1 MKTEIKISAI
11 AYDLELVDL
20 RTHERFTDR
29 IVLDR
34 SWLDVLNKVG
44 MSDRDLIMTTYNKQ
58 GYYLL
63 QMVTR
68 KKVTLTADLEELY
81 NKQVRMEQLQAFGGL
96 SAGVQQSNQE
106 AEACD
111 E

>member
-44 MSDRDLIMTTYNKQ
+44 MSDRDLIMSTYNKQ

-81 NKQVRMEQLQAFGGL
+81 NKQVQMEHLQALGGI